1 MSEPPDRREPS
12 GQPPD
17 RLEALLGAAAEQG
30 DELAELDAVI
40 RRLRASDPVRDLS
53 IDAEA
58 SWRRL
63 ESFLDTP

>member
-1 MSEPPDRREPS
+1 MPEPR
-12 GQPPD
+12 PPD

-40 RRLRASDPVRDLS
+40 RRLRAADPAADVT
-53 IDAEA
+53 IDPEA

-63 ESFLDTP
+63 ESFLDGH